1 MSTVAARFQNQIIT
15 IVPAVERDEYGDP
28 TGTADLPIEIRC
40 EYAAGSKLVRD
51 DTGTE
56 FVPDY
61 IVYTTDSRVEGLRG
75 MPIYFAPLAEA
86 LTVKSYRIRAVRE
99 YPSLPSQGGKD
110 YVLYV

>member
-1 MSTVAARFQNQIIT
+1 MSTVAARFQNQIVT
-15 IVPAVERDEYGDP
+15 VFPGVTRDEYGDA
-28 TGTADLPIEIRC
+28 TGADSPIEIRC
-40 EYAAGSKLVRD
+40 EYAAGTKLVRD

-61 IVYTTDSRVEGLRG
+61 VVYTTDSRVEGLRG

-86 LTVKSYRIRAVRE
+86 LTVKAYRIRTVRE

-110 YVLYV
+110 YVIYV